1 MKKKTLFLI
10 GILILLLAACAGN
23 PAPEDDLANSE
34 DKAPLEPVESE
45 SAKLSVQI
53 APELADCEGGAGP
66 QKCMRVKFE
75 DGTDW
80 QYFYDQIEGFD
91 YQPGYEYT
99 LMVEKV
105 DLADPPADG
114 SSIRYVLV
122 EEVSKREVLMEQSG
136 NLEAGEWKLFSMG
149 SQENQRPFVTGKE
162 ATFSY
167 DPETGQV
174 SGTTGCNRYFGDV
187 QVDNEQHTLTFG
199 PLATTRMACRGD
211 LNQQQQDF
219 LEIMD
224 RVTSFAV
231 ESGRLVLFTEAA
243 DTLVFTAVE

>member
-10 GILILLLAACAGN
+10 SILILLLAACTGN
-23 PAPEDDLANSE
+23 AAPDDGLSNTE
-34 DKAPLEPVESE
+34 DKAPVEETEPGN
-45 SAKLSVQI
+45 AKLSVQI
-53 APELADCEGGAGP
+53 APELVDCEGGAGP

-105 DLADPPADG
+105 DVANPPADG

-122 EEVSKREVLMEQSG
+122 EEVSKQEALMEQSG

-149 SQENQRPFVTGKE
+149 SQENQRPFVTGQE

-187 QVDNEQHTLTFG
+187 QVDNEHKFLAFG

-211 LNQQQQDF
+211 LSQQEMDF
-219 LEIMD
+219 LAIMNQ
-224 RVTSFAV
+224 VTGFAV
-231 ESGRLVLFTEAA
+231 ESRPASAVHRGRGYTRVH
-243 DTLVFTAVE
+243 